1 MTNKPLIEVG
11 LAPEFIQRLKRLI
24 RKFPHAAED
33 VQGLI
38 ARLEHG
44 ETPGDQ
50 VPGVRY
56 TAYKVRLKSSDVT
69 KGKAAAFGLSII
81 SRHALVLSSSPST
94 SNQSKSIFGL
104 KIFGISSKILNPR
117 IRFSAE

>member
-1 MTNKPLIEVG
+1 MRFEMTNEPLIEVG
-11 LAPEFIQRLKRLI
+11 LAPEFVRRLKRLVK
-24 RKFPHAAED
+24 KFPHAAED

-69 KGKAAAFGLSII
+69 KGKSSGFRVIYYVQTRTRVILITLYIKSEQVDIRAEDIRHIIEAFE
-81 SRHALVLSSSPST
+81 SPD
-94 SNQSKSIFGL
+94 
-104 KIFGISSKILNPR
+104 
-117 IRFSAE
+117 